1 MKSKINDKVKKKKD
15 TEIATHGRI
24 FIGKIKSAKAPKT
37 ATVIWER
44 QLYLK
49 KYERYEKRVSKVQ
62 VHVADSIKI
71 KEGDIVK
78 IAECRPISKTKHFVI
93 IENESD

>member
-1 MKSKINDKVKKKKD
+1 MKSKTSDKVKEKKD
-15 TEIATHGRI
+15 AGIATHGRV
-24 FIGKIKSAKAPKT
+24 FIGKIKSAKAQKT

-49 KYERYEKRVSKVQ
+49 KYERYEKRLSKMQ
-62 VHVADSIKI
+62 VHVPDSIKV